1 MLEIYTNGTYAKT
14 GLRWHTNKH
23 HYKQSQMPY
32 LTSPCRRARQNT
44 HKKSSFGSPNSESG
58 RQSYAFRK
66 IMKWVGLKQ
75 EKRSVGRPQTMPKHC
90 QTLSKASLHTIG
102 PKGRSVC
109 TNVGHMGINRWPK
122 TSPNVASKP
131 NHLHQLPTCCHA
143 PQMIS
148 KIHFKSVLWRFH
160 PMVAKEHHADR

>member
-1 MLEIYTNGTYAKT
+1 MSKSSSK
-14 GLRWHTNKH
+14 HT
-23 HYKQSQMPY
+23 
-32 LTSPCRRARQNT
+32 
-44 HKKSSFGSPNSESG
+44 KKSSFGSPNSKFG

-109 TNVGHMGINRWPK
+109 TNVGHMGVNRWPK

-131 NHLHQLPTCCHA
+131 NHLHQLPTCRHA

-148 KIHFKSVLWRFH
+148 SIHFKSVIWRFH
-160 PMVAKEHHADR
+160 PMVAKECHVDR